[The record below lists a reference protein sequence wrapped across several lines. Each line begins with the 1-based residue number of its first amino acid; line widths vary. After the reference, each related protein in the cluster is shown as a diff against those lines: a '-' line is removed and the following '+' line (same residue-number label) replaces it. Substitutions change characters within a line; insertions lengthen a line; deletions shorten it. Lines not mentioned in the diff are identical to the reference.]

1 MIERSEVLQLM
12 DELEAV
18 VLKKG
23 WPVPFTPYYLV
34 HHEQML
40 VLLDQL
46 RASLQDEMD
55 GRFIKAFAQMQQQQ
69 QQAVSDE
76 EKNVYQATN
85 KGKERSH

>member
-1 MIERSEVLQLM
+1 MIERSETLQLM
-12 DELEAV
+12 DQLEAM

-34 HHEQML
+34 HHEKML
-40 VLLDQL
+40 SLMDQL

-55 GRFIKAFAQMQQQQ
+55 GRFIKSFANANEAERTM
-69 QQAVSDE
+69 
-76 EKNVYQATN
+76 YQSKQN

>member
-1 MIERSEVLQLM
+1 MIERSETLKTM
-12 DELEAV
+12 DRLEALL
-18 VLKKG
+18 LKKG

-40 VLLDQL
+40 HLLDQL

-55 GRFIKAFAQMQQQQ
+55 GRFIKTFAGQ
-69 QQAVSDE
+69 E
-76 EKNVYQATN
+76 PEKNSHQQKA

>member
-1 MIERSEVLQLM
+1 MIERSEALKLM
-12 DELEAV
+12 DQLEAL

-23 WPVPFTPYYLV
+23 WPIPLTPFYLV
-34 HHEQML
+34 DHEKML

-55 GRFIKAFAQMQQQQ
+55 GRFIKAFASQQEADQTLYQQQP
-69 QQAVSDE
+69 
-76 EKNVYQATN
+76 N